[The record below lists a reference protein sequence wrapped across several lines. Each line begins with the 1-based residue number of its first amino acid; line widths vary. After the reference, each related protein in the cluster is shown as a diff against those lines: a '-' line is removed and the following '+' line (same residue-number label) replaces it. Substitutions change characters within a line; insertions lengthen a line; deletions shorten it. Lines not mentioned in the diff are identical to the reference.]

1 MNAFSNSIYFMVQL
15 PCMKFSQSLHSHY
28 LGSENSFGGCP
39 VHWRIFSGILALYPQ
54 DVSSIQY
61 SYDSRKCLQTLPNVP
76 GGQNCPLVKNHCIT
90 VKWQALRR
98 GTKLIKP
105 WYHPR
110 AIFKKKNKKE
120 TWFHLHPSLQW
131 TKAIDHTQNSKFLM
145 EIQSSNI
152 NIRCTKLTQYSRNSR
167 ILKGKL
173 MENYSFA
180 KYRIMFQNKQYPIIY
195 LLIWVW

>member
-1 MNAFSNSIYFMVQL
+1 MWIIKLVCEYKYRKLNRMNAFSNSIYFMVQL

-110 AIFKKKNKKE
+110 AILKKKKKRD
-120 TWFHLHPSLQW
+120 LIPPSPFLAMNQS
-131 TKAIDHTQNSKFLM
+131 NRSYSKL
-145 EIQSSNI
+145 
-152 NIRCTKLTQYSRNSR
+152 
-167 ILKGKL
+167 
-173 MENYSFA
+173 
-180 KYRIMFQNKQYPIIY
+180 
-195 LLIWVW
+195 